1 MWIWFI
7 WMEEIIV
14 KIYENFI
21 LYINFILYFKR
32 DVFIFIL
39 NNLMF
44 REVIF
49 IEEFEMFIEWV
60 IFYFVRLKIEFE
72 NNF

>member
-39 NNLMF
+39 NNLLFM
-44 REVIF
+44 EVIF

>member
-14 KIYENFI
+14 KKYENFI

-39 NNLMF
+39 NNLLFM
-44 REVIF
+44 EVIF